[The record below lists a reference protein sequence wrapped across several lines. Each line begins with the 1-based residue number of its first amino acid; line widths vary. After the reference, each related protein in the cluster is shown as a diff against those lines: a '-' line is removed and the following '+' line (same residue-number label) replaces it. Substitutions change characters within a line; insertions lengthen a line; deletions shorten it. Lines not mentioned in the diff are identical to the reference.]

1 MSTAGDVCLDRLFF
15 NSLTAPHPLERPMLA
30 AVVNDRS
37 RLMTAPHPLERPM
50 LAAVV
55 NDRSSSSRAADARSS
70 G

>member
-1 MSTAGDVCLDRLFF
+1 
-15 NSLTAPHPLERPMLA
+15 
-30 AVVNDRS
+30 
-37 RLMTAPHPLERPM
+37 MTAPHPLERPM